1 MAAAKSKR
9 KTKAKVKSKSQFNLT
24 AKIKN
29 IVFSSQGF
37 PIILTLFTIAT
48 MFVLFRMKGVDLRY
62 KVAEEQK
69 TIDRLIMDNKEIKAR
84 KARLLSVNKLK
95 VLAKKYNLSQPK
107 QSQII
112 VLQ

>member
-9 KTKAKVKSKSQFNLT
+9 RTKGKTKKQFQIVSKV
-24 AKIKN
+24 KN

-62 KVAEEQK
+62 KVSEEQRS
-69 TIDRLIMDNKEIKAR
+69 IDKYVLENKELKAQ

-95 VLAKKYNLSQPK
+95 KLAKKYKLSQPK

>member
-9 KTKAKVKSKSQFNLT
+9 KTKVKSKRQFNVADKL
-24 AKIKN
+24 KN

-48 MFVLFRMKGVDLRY
+48 MFVLFRMKGVDMRY

-69 TIDRLIMDNKEIKAR
+69 TIDKLVMENKELKAR
-84 KARLLSVNKLK
+84 KAKLLSVTKLK
-95 VLAKKYNLSQPK
+95 KLAKKYELNQPK

>member
-9 KTKAKVKSKSQFNLT
+9 RTKAKTKKRVEFVN
-24 AKIKN
+24 KIKN

-37 PIILTLFTIAT
+37 PIILTIFTIAT

-69 TIDRLIMDNKEIKAR
+69 SIDKYVLENKELKAQ

-95 VLAKKYNLSQPK
+95 KLAKKYKLSQPK